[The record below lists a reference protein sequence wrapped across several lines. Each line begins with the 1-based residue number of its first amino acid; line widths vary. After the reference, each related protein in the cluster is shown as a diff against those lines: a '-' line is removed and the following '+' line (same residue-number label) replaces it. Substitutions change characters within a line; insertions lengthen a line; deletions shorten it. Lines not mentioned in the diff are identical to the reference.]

1 MMADLTREQK
11 KEWAAILF
19 LKENLTQQEIAEK
32 VGTTRQT
39 ISKWVNSEKWEE
51 RKAGITL
58 TREEQIKNL
67 YRQVAEI
74 NDVISGRE
82 KGQRYA
88 TTLEADTLSKLS
100 GAIKKMETET
110 GIAEMISVATRF
122 VEFLRPV
129 DLDKAKEFTRLF
141 DLFIKQNL

>member
-1 MMADLTREQK
+1 MADLTREQK
-11 KEWAAILF
+11 KEWAAMLF

-39 ISKWVNSEKWEE
+39 ISKWANSEKWEE

-74 NDVISGRE
+74 NDVIAERE

-122 VEFLRPV
+122 IEFLRPV
-129 DLDKAKEFTRLF
+129 DLDKAKDFTRLF
-141 DLFIKQNL
+141 DLFIKQNI